1 MDTNYIIETKNL
13 TKQYGSQ
20 KSVADLNIHVK
31 RGRIYGLLGRNGAG
45 KTTTMKMLLGLTKPT
60 SGEVKIWGKSLQGN
74 EKKLLP
80 RIGSLIESPGFYPN
94 LTGTENLRIFATL
107 RGVPNNHAI
116 KDALDLVG
124 LPYKD
129 KKLFSQYS
137 LGMKQ
142 RLAIA
147 LAVMHDPELLILDEP
162 INGLD
167 PIGIAVIL
175 DAQDTVTVNND
186 DRYPLMSVFKFHQA
200 LAVADYL
207 DRNGL
212 TPDTEIFIPEEELV
226 PDTYSPLRKE
236 FPEGEISLSVSRL
249 LEYSLQL
256 SDNNACDI
264 LFEHTGGPAATDRYV
279 RSLGL
284 RNFAIAATEQQM
296 HDDPQTC
303 YENWSTPLEA
313 AALLELLV
321 TEQILTPTLREM
333 IRQNLINCKTGAD
346 RLPKPLSGT
355 GAVIGHKTGTSDRDE
370 RGIFAGTN
378 DPGFVILPDGT
389 RYTIAVFIKDS
400 AENPETNARIIADIS
415 ETVYRYVH
423 DEYRENDIRPGK
435 KHVDQGAGIG
445 FESDYFY

>member
-1 MDTNYIIETKNL
+1 MRTLISILWISFFPLAAAAQGD
-13 TKQYGSQ
+13 
-20 KSVADLNIHVK
+20 DLSY
-31 RGRIYGLLGRNGAG
+31 RL
-45 KTTTMKMLLGLTKPT
+45 
-60 SGEVKIWGKSLQGN
+60 
-74 EKKLLP
+74 KKV
-80 RIGSLIESPGFYPN
+80 I
-94 LTGTENLRIFATL
+94 
-107 RGVPNNHAI
+107 
-116 KDALDLVG
+116 
-124 LPYKD
+124 KD
-129 KKLFSQYS
+129 KK
-137 LGMKQ
+137 
-142 RLAIA
+142 A
-147 LAVMHDPELLILDEP
+147 E
-162 INGLD
+162 
-167 PIGIAVIL
+167 IGIAVIL

-296 HDDPQTC
+296 HDDPQ
-303 YENWSTPLEA
+303 NVLRKLEYA
-313 AALLELLV
+313 ARSGRSAGAARNR
-321 TEQILTPTLREM
+321 TDSHSYTAGNDPA
-333 IRQNLINCKTGAD
+333 NLINCKTGAD

-389 RYTIAVFIKDS
+389 RYTIAVSSKIRRKTRKQM
-400 AENPETNARIIADIS
+400 PES
-415 ETVYRYVH
+415 
-423 DEYRENDIRPGK
+423 
-435 KHVDQGAGIG
+435 
-445 FESDYFY
+445 

>member
-1 MDTNYIIETKNL
+1 MRTLISILWISFFPLAAAAQGD
-13 TKQYGSQ
+13 
-20 KSVADLNIHVK
+20 DLSY
-31 RGRIYGLLGRNGAG
+31 RL
-45 KTTTMKMLLGLTKPT
+45 
-60 SGEVKIWGKSLQGN
+60 
-74 EKKLLP
+74 KKV
-80 RIGSLIESPGFYPN
+80 I
-94 LTGTENLRIFATL
+94 
-107 RGVPNNHAI
+107 
-116 KDALDLVG
+116 
-124 LPYKD
+124 KD
-129 KKLFSQYS
+129 KK
-137 LGMKQ
+137 
-142 RLAIA
+142 A
-147 LAVMHDPELLILDEP
+147 E
-162 INGLD
+162 
-167 PIGIAVIL
+167 IGIAVIL

-333 IRQNLINCKTGAD
+333 IRQNLINCKQVPTVFRNHCREPAPSSD
-346 RLPKPLSGT
+346 TKPARATATNEASSPGPT
-355 GAVIGHKTGTSDRDE
+355 IRDSSSCRTAPAIPSPSSSKIRRKTR
-370 RGIFAGTN
+370 
-378 DPGFVILPDGT
+378 
-389 RYTIAVFIKDS
+389 KQM
-400 AENPETNARIIADIS
+400 PES
-415 ETVYRYVH
+415 
-423 DEYRENDIRPGK
+423 
-435 KHVDQGAGIG
+435 
-445 FESDYFY
+445 

>member
-1 MDTNYIIETKNL
+1 MRTLISILWISFFPLAAAAQGD
-13 TKQYGSQ
+13 
-20 KSVADLNIHVK
+20 DLSY
-31 RGRIYGLLGRNGAG
+31 RL
-45 KTTTMKMLLGLTKPT
+45 
-60 SGEVKIWGKSLQGN
+60 
-74 EKKLLP
+74 KKV
-80 RIGSLIESPGFYPN
+80 I
-94 LTGTENLRIFATL
+94 
-107 RGVPNNHAI
+107 
-116 KDALDLVG
+116 
-124 LPYKD
+124 KD
-129 KKLFSQYS
+129 KK
-137 LGMKQ
+137 
-142 RLAIA
+142 A
-147 LAVMHDPELLILDEP
+147 E
-162 INGLD
+162 
-167 PIGIAVIL
+167 IGIAVIL

-284 RNFAIAATEQQM
+284 CNFAIAATEQQM

-333 IRQNLINCKTGAD
+333 ILQNLINCKTGAD
-346 RLPKPLSGT
+346 RLPNHCREPAPSSDTKPARATATNEASSPGPT
-355 GAVIGHKTGTSDRDE
+355 TWDSSSCRTAPAIPSPSSSKIRRKTR
-370 RGIFAGTN
+370 
-378 DPGFVILPDGT
+378 
-389 RYTIAVFIKDS
+389 KQM
-400 AENPETNARIIADIS
+400 PES
-415 ETVYRYVH
+415 
-423 DEYRENDIRPGK
+423 
-435 KHVDQGAGIG
+435 
-445 FESDYFY
+445 

>member
-1 MDTNYIIETKNL
+1 MRTLISILWISFFPLAAAAQGD
-13 TKQYGSQ
+13 
-20 KSVADLNIHVK
+20 DLSY
-31 RGRIYGLLGRNGAG
+31 RL
-45 KTTTMKMLLGLTKPT
+45 
-60 SGEVKIWGKSLQGN
+60 
-74 EKKLLP
+74 KKV
-80 RIGSLIESPGFYPN
+80 I
-94 LTGTENLRIFATL
+94 
-107 RGVPNNHAI
+107 
-116 KDALDLVG
+116 
-124 LPYKD
+124 KD
-129 KKLFSQYS
+129 KK
-137 LGMKQ
+137 
-142 RLAIA
+142 A
-147 LAVMHDPELLILDEP
+147 E
-162 INGLD
+162 
-167 PIGIAVIL
+167 IGIAVIL

-264 LFEHTGGPAATDRYV
+264 LFKHTGGPAATDRYV

-284 RNFAIAATEQQM
+284 HNFAIAATEQQM

-378 DPGFVILPDGT
+378 DLGFVILPDGT
-389 RYTIAVFIKDS
+389 RYTMPSSSKIRRKIQKQM
-400 AENPETNARIIADIS
+400 PES
-415 ETVYRYVH
+415 
-423 DEYRENDIRPGK
+423 
-435 KHVDQGAGIG
+435 
-445 FESDYFY
+445 

>member
-1 MDTNYIIETKNL
+1 MRTLISILWISFFPLAAAAQGD
-13 TKQYGSQ
+13 
-20 KSVADLNIHVK
+20 DLSY
-31 RGRIYGLLGRNGAG
+31 RL
-45 KTTTMKMLLGLTKPT
+45 
-60 SGEVKIWGKSLQGN
+60 
-74 EKKLLP
+74 KKV
-80 RIGSLIESPGFYPN
+80 I
-94 LTGTENLRIFATL
+94 
-107 RGVPNNHAI
+107 
-116 KDALDLVG
+116 
-124 LPYKD
+124 KD
-129 KKLFSQYS
+129 KK
-137 LGMKQ
+137 
-142 RLAIA
+142 A
-147 LAVMHDPELLILDEP
+147 E
-162 INGLD
+162 
-167 PIGIAVIL
+167 IGIAVIL

-284 RNFAIAATEQQM
+284 CNFAIAATEQQM

-333 IRQNLINCKTGAD
+333 ILQNLSLIH
-346 RLPKPLSGT
+346 
-355 GAVIGHKTGTSDRDE
+355 I
-370 RGIFAGTN
+370 
-378 DPGFVILPDGT
+378 
-389 RYTIAVFIKDS
+389 
-400 AENPETNARIIADIS
+400 
-415 ETVYRYVH
+415 
-423 DEYRENDIRPGK
+423 
-435 KHVDQGAGIG
+435 
-445 FESDYFY
+445 